1 MVWRSLIVK
10 RLNQSHLIVFA
21 KAPVPGQVKTRLIP
35 SLGALAA
42 AKLHENL
49 VWHSVTTAVNS
60 GVGPVH
66 LWCAPSTEDP
76 FFRRCAHEFG
86 VELRVQTEGDLGR
99 RMASA
104 LRESLKVASSALLIG
119 TDCPSLT
126 REDLR
131 AASMALQKGAEAV
144 IGPTEDGGYALIGL
158 KRVDADLFKG
168 ITWGAENVLKETRN
182 RLRALG
188 WKWHEL
194 PVRWDIDRLEDV
206 ERLKRENDLHLL
218 RGVN

>member
-42 AKLHENL
+42 ARLHENL
-49 VWHSVTTAVNS
+49 VWHSLTTAVDS

-66 LWCAPSTEDP
+66 LWCAPLTEDP
-76 FFRRCAHEFG
+76 FFRRCAHAFA
-86 VELRVQTEGDLGR
+86 VERCAQTEGDLGR
-99 RMASA
+99 RMANA
-104 LRESLKVASSALLIG
+104 LRETLKVASSALLIG

-131 AASMALQKGAEAV
+131 AASMALQEEAEAV

-158 KRVDADLFKG
+158 RRMDADLFEG
-168 ITWGAENVLKETRN
+168 ITWGAENVLEETRN

-194 PVRWDIDRLEDV
+194 PVRWDIDRLADV
-206 ERLKRENDLHLL
+206 ERLKKEGFLHLL
-218 RGVN
+218 REIG

>member
-1 MVWRSLIVK
+1 MVWGSQIVK
-10 RLNQSHLIVFA
+10 RLNQSHFIVFA

-42 AKLHENL
+42 ARLHENL
-49 VWHSVTTAVNS
+49 VWHSLTTAINS
-60 GVGPVH
+60 EVGPVH

-86 VELRVQTEGDLGR
+86 VELRVQAHGDLGH

-104 LRESLKVASSALLIG
+104 FHETLKVASSALLIG

-131 AASMALQKGAEAV
+131 ETSMALQEGAEAV

-168 ITWGAENVLKETRN
+168 ITWGAENVLEETRN

-206 ERLKRENDLHLL
+206 ERLKREKDLHLL
-218 RGVN
+218 RGVD